1 MSLQT
6 ETNTK
11 TNEEVNEEVNE
22 NLITNCGDYDM
33 SEPIKLYE
41 SFDQMGI
48 NENILRGIYSYGF
61 DEPSAIQKLA
71 IKPVIE
77 GRDIIAQSQSGTGK
91 TATFMISILNNI
103 DPSKKHTQAIVIAPT
118 RELADQIYKVFK
130 ELSEYTE
137 IRGDLCIGGSMKNK
151 YSYYEV
157 IDHHVIIGTPGR
169 LSDLISKDIIKTNN
183 LRMVV
188 VDEADEVLSTSFQK
202 QIVKIFQKFK
212 PEMGVQVCLFSA
224 TIPDEMFILTD
235 KILNN
240 PLKILVKDEEV
251 SLDGIKQY
259 YVFLGDDDNLKFDTL
274 CDLYQRISIGQAM
287 VYCNKRYK
295 VEELTNYLRTEN
307 YSVAMIHGEMQQKE
321 RQNVMK
327 QFRNGDFRIL
337 VSTDITARGI
347 DVQQVSLVINYDVPK
362 DPNTYIHRIGRSGRY
377 GRKGVAINFALNSDQ
392 SKIKS
397 IENAYKIKIDP
408 LPKDVENIIQQI

>member
-6 ETNTK
+6 ETETK
-11 TNEEVNEEVNE
+11 TNEEVNEKVNEEVNEEVNE

-130 ELSEYTE
+130 ELSDYTE

-169 LSDLISKDIIKTNN
+169 LSDLIIKDIIKTNN

-188 VDEADEVLSTSFQK
+188 VDEV
-202 QIVKIFQKFK
+202 
-212 PEMGVQVCLFSA
+212 
-224 TIPDEMFILTD
+224 
-235 KILNN
+235 
-240 PLKILVKDEEV
+240 
-251 SLDGIKQY
+251 
-259 YVFLGDDDNLKFDTL
+259 
-274 CDLYQRISIGQAM
+274 
-287 VYCNKRYK
+287 
-295 VEELTNYLRTEN
+295 
-307 YSVAMIHGEMQQKE
+307 
-321 RQNVMK
+321 
-327 QFRNGDFRIL
+327 
-337 VSTDITARGI
+337 
-347 DVQQVSLVINYDVPK
+347 
-362 DPNTYIHRIGRSGRY
+362 
-377 GRKGVAINFALNSDQ
+377 
-392 SKIKS
+392 
-397 IENAYKIKIDP
+397 
-408 LPKDVENIIQQI
+408 

>member
-1 MSLQT
+1 MSLET
-6 ETNTK
+6 EPEK
-11 TNEEVNEEVNE
+11 TEH
-22 NLITNCGDYDM
+22 ITHYKDYDI
-33 SEPIKLYE
+33 SEKIKLYNNLD
-41 SFDQMGI
+41 SMGLD
-48 NENILRGIYSYGF
+48 ENVLRGIYSYGYE
-61 DEPSAIQKLA
+61 EPSDIQKLA
-71 IKPVIE
+71 IMPVIQ

-91 TATFMISILNNI
+91 TATFMISILNKI
-103 DPSKKHTQAIVIAPT
+103 DPKKKCTQAIVIAPT
-118 RELADQIYKVFK
+118 RELADQIFKVFK
-130 ELSEYTE
+130 YLSEYTE
-137 IRGDLCIGGSMKNK
+137 IRGDLCIGGAIKNK

-183 LRMVV
+183 LKMAVI
-188 VDEADEVLSTSFQK
+188 DEADEVLSTSFQK
-202 QIVKIFQKFK
+202 QIVKIFYKFK
-212 PEMGVQVCLFSA
+212 PELEIQVCLFSA

-240 PLKILVKDEEV
+240 PIKILVKDEEL

-295 VEELTNYLRTEN
+295 VEELTNYLKKEN
-307 YSVAMIHGEMQQKE
+307 YSVSMIHGEMQQKE

-327 QFRNGDFRIL
+327 QFREGEFRIL
-337 VSTDITARGI
+337 ISTDITARGI

-392 SKIKS
+392 GKIKG
-397 IENAYKIKIDP
+397 IENAYSIKIEP
-408 LPKDVENIIQQI
+408 LPKDVENVIEQI

>member
-1 MSLQT
+1 MSLET
-6 ETNTK
+6 EK
-11 TNEEVNEEVNE
+11 KQDTNEY
-22 NLITNCGDYDM
+22 ITHYKDYDI
-33 SEPIKLYE
+33 SEEIQLY
-41 SFDQMGI
+41 SNFDSMGLD
-48 NENILRGIYSYGF
+48 ENVLRGIYSYGF
-61 DEPSAIQKLA
+61 EEPSAIQRLA
-71 IKPVIE
+71 IMPVIA

-91 TATFMISILNNI
+91 TATFMISILNKI
-103 DPSKKHTQAIVIAPT
+103 DPSQKCTQAIVIAPT
-118 RELADQIYKVFK
+118 RELADQIFKVFK
-130 ELSEYTE
+130 VLSEYTE
-137 IRGDLCIGGSMKNK
+137 ITGDLCIGGAMKNK

-157 IDHHVIIGTPGR
+157 IDHHVIVGTPGR

-183 LRMVV
+183 LKMAV

-235 KILNN
+235 KILKD
-240 PLKILVKDEEV
+240 PIKILVKDEEL

-287 VYCNKRYK
+287 VYCNKRSR
-295 VEELTNYLRTEN
+295 VEDLTNYLKKEN
-307 YSVAMIHGEMQQKE
+307 YSVSMIHGEMQQKE
-321 RQNVMK
+321 RQAVMK
-327 QFRNGDFRIL
+327 QFREGEFRIL

-362 DPNTYIHRIGRSGRY
+362 DSSTYIHRIGRSGRY

-392 SKIKS
+392 SKIKN
-397 IENAYKIKIDP
+397 IENAYKIKIEP
-408 LPKDVENIIQQI
+408 LPKDVENVIEQI